1 MAFEPTPAGRG
12 AARLVAVEMDH
23 ERMRRLVADARVARL
38 ATVGPDGAPHLVPLC
53 FALDGE
59 VVYWAVDHKPKRST
73 RLRRVDNLRADPRCS
88 LLVDHYDEDW
98 TRLWWVRLDARARV
112 VDDVAERA
120 RALALLAAK
129 YPQYQVTPPRGALLA
144 VRVERWLGWS
154 AGEPGG

>member
-1 MAFEPTPAGRG
+1 
-12 AARLVAVEMDH
+12 
-23 ERMRRLVADARVARL
+23 
-38 ATVGPDGAPHLVPLC
+38 VPLC
-53 FALDGE
+53 FVLDGE

-112 VDDVAERA
+112 VDDAAERA

-129 YPQYQVTPPRGALLA
+129 YPQYTEAPPRGDLLA

-154 AGEPGG
+154 AGEPAG